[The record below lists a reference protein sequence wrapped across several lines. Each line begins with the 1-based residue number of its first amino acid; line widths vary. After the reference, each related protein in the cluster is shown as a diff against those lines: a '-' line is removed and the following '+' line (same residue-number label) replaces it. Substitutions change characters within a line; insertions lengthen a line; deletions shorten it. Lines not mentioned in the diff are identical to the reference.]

1 MSKKHTAR
9 NAKRSEAQIAPSRL
23 NGALSRGP
31 VTPEGKAIVARNAIT
46 HGAHAANPV
55 LQGESQEA
63 FDALLDG
70 LTLDSFPDR
79 ECPPN
84 VTESCLLRDI
94 ASARWRRQRTI
105 NMERA
110 NRRPRPPHG
119 RGQRFPLSND
129 NFTLEK
135 LQRQETRLERLESRA
150 TAQLQALKAARLKER
165 ELAHQER
172 RLALEEAALAA
183 AAAPQN
189 AQNLKTTTQP
199 NNVRNSNSGNNL
211 TVLVPAAKTPDPT
224 ARTNGLTKRRKN
236 NVNPTPSLPPS
247 PRAHPEASAPTKS
260 DPLVLG

>member
-1 MSKKHTAR
+1 MSKKHIR
-9 NAKRSEAQIAPSRL
+9 NAKRSEAQIAASRF
-23 NGALSRGP
+23 NGALSKGP

-55 LQGESQEA
+55 LQGESQQD
-63 FDALLDG
+63 FDALLDAF
-70 LTLDSFPDR
+70 TLDSFPDR

-110 NRRPRPPHG
+110 LIDVEMEKVEPAVHHLVGTPDLALHMVAASDS
-119 RGQRFPLSND
+119 LMSND

-165 ELAHQER
+165 ELALHER

-183 AAAPQN
+183 STSAQN
-189 AQNLKTTTQP
+189 AKNLETKSKP
-199 NNVRNSNSGNNL
+199 NNV
-211 TVLVPAAKTPDPT
+211 TVLVPMGVRQQQQPWHPEEPATSTPDPENSNSQSEPNT
-224 ARTNGLTKRRKN
+224 Q
-236 NVNPTPSLPPS
+236 SQS
-247 PRAHPEASAPTKS
+247 
-260 DPLVLG
+260 